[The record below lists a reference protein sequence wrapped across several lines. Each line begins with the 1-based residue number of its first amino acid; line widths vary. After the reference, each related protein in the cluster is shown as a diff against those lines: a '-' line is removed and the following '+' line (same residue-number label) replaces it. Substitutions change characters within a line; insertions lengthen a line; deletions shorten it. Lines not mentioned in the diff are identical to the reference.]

1 MSTERLQRHTLFVFV
16 LTHTP
21 TEHPSKMEDVIT
33 EAAPPSRL
41 LEEDLNNFT
50 PPSPSLPSPFLL
62 FPHTQQQP
70 LKPTLLIIAIS
81 SPSLSLFHNLLTP
94 QTLTSSLILPE
105 LPLSHPNNTVNIHS
119 LSSTILLA
127 AVQNPIPDNRA
138 YAVAEILLNNQIRP
152 DSVIILDSIQPMNHR
167 GLLSSDE
174 AVAFK
179 LESFAERKKADE
191 EKLLGGLEYYPSGS
205 VVDGLGAAI
214 LGRCQILKIRASL
227 CVTWPQF
234 DSDVVLLL
242 KDLLRGLGEFEFVF
256 SDDEVFKFGRSK
268 DHVFQSHLYI

>member
-1 MSTERLQRHTLFVFV
+1 
-16 LTHTP
+16 
-21 TEHPSKMEDVIT
+21 MEDVIT

-50 PPSPSLPSPFLL
+50 PPSKPLPSPFLI
-62 FPHTQQQP
+62 FPHPQQQQP
-70 LKPTLLIIAIS
+70 LKPNLLIIAIS
-81 SPSLSLFHNLLTP
+81 STSLSLFQTILNY
-94 QTLTSSLILPE
+94 QTLTASLVLPE
-105 LPLSHPNNTVNIHS
+105 LPLSDPDNTIDIHS
-119 LSSTILLA
+119 ISSNILLA
-127 AVQNPIPDNRA
+127 AVRTSISDIRA
-138 YAVAEILLNNQIRP
+138 YAVAEVLLNDRIRP

-179 LESFAERKKADE
+179 LESSAERKKALE

-214 LGRCQILKIRASL
+214 LGRCQILNLRASL
-227 CVTWPQF
+227 CVSWPQF
-234 DSDVVLLL
+234 DSSVVLLL
-242 KDLLRGLGEFEFVF
+242 KDLLRQFDLGFNG
-256 SDDEVFKFGRSK
+256 DEALKFGRNR